1 MLKTREYVVIVEDSE
16 GMALFEFC
24 FLKVEQA
31 NNLLQRLSLKQGQ
44 TAVLIE
50 RMA

>member
-1 MLKTREYVVIVEDSE
+1 MLKTKEYVVIVEDSE

-24 FLKVEQA
+24 CPTLEQA
-31 NNLLQRLSLKQGQ
+31 NNLLQRLRSKGQ